1 VRAINPNAD
10 VPAANDVRGLER
22 VLAIL
27 ESSMNVPNL
36 QLVWNRDWINL
47 LYEPNT
53 FIGSVVE
60 SAFERAENPDL
71 GPLPAEALEAFK
83 SQVRRNG

>member
-1 VRAINPNAD
+1 MTFVASTRSSDFGNH
-10 VPAANDVRGLER
+10 GG
-22 VLAIL
+22 
-27 ESSMNVPNL
+27 ESSMNPVPNL
-36 QLVWNRDWINL
+36 QFVWNRDWINL